1 MTKENIIN
9 SALQQLAIH
18 GYEGT
23 TMKKIAESSNIKSA
37 SIYYFFKNK
46 EDLVNNVL
54 LKVLSGH
61 FKAMTDEYFKYE
73 NEELKVRFEILLE
86 KIVRHHRSNQNET
99 AVYLRLMESN
109 NTAFKMEVEQYL
121 KQYNQWL
128 TEKLYR
134 NIKNKYGHKD
144 ETTIKNLLETYM
156 LIGNGLFW
164 GSIIYSDSRI
174 EKEIVHAKK
183 LFNLAMMNML
193 EEE

>member
-23 TMKKIAESSNIKSA
+23 TMKKIAEASNIKSA

-73 NEELKVRFEILLE
+73 NEELKVRFETLLE
-86 KIVRHHRSNQNET
+86 KIVRHHRGNQNET

-109 NTAFKMEVEQYL
+109 NTDFKMEVEQYL

-134 NIKNKYGHKD
+134 NIKDEYTCKD
-144 ETTIKNLLETYM
+144 ETAIKDLLETYM

-174 EKEIVHAKK
+174 EKEIVHAKN